1 MSRSGLAAPPAAELR
16 DGPAGSVGR
25 VGGNHGRRSRKIVR
39 VVSACASLF
48 VVAGLASVAIGLRQW
63 EQRAKNIPAHEHAR
77 GRHQPPVAA
86 GSRSVP
92 GMPPIL
98 RVQASVLLFA
108 PTAPAFP
115 GGRSTGPA
123 PAPRPSPHGAART
136 PAPRVSPS
144 VPPGRKPT
152 PFLPSIMPNDG
163 DTTGT
168 PSARQTGS
176 GTPSPNPTGSGTPS
190 PNPTGSG
197 TPSPNPTGNATPS
210 PRPD

>member
-1 MSRSGLAAPPAAELR
+1 MSRSGLAAPPAAERR

-25 VGGNHGRRSRKIVR
+25 DGGNHVRGSRRKIVR
-39 VVSACASLF
+39 LLSACASLL
-48 VVAGLASVAIGLRQW
+48 AITGLASAVIGLRHW
-63 EQRAKNIPAHEHAR
+63 EQRAKIIPAQEPVR

-86 GSRSVP
+86 GSRSVSP
-92 GMPPIL
+92 MPPIFGL
-98 RVQASVLLFA
+98 QASVLLFA

-115 GGRSTGPA
+115 AGRTTGPA
-123 PAPRPSPHGAART
+123 PAPRTSPRG

-152 PFLPSIMPNDG
+152 PFLPSIMPINDQ
-163 DTTGT
+163 TGT
-168 PSARQTGS
+168 PSASPTGS
-176 GTPSPNPTGSGTPS
+176 GTPSPNPAGSGTPS